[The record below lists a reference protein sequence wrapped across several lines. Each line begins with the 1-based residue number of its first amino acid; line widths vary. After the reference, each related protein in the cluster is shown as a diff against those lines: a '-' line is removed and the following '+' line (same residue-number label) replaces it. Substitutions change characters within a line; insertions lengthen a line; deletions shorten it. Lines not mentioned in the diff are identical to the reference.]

1 MGLEK
6 RASLDVVAV
15 AWLGKEQDELLQ
27 TMERLCSEHGT
38 AHEKHD
44 QAFREHDQTCQERND
59 AQQKVSSL
67 QAELGN
73 VMTQK
78 LEAESIS
85 VGLAMDLAEVRRN
98 L

>member
-85 VGLAMDLAEVRRN
+85 VGLAVDLAEARRN